1 MPYINI
7 RVANTNL
14 TNEHKKLLID
24 GATQLLV
31 SVLNRKP
38 ETTHT
43 VIDEIPIE
51 NWEFNRKQ
59 SLGNKNKLIYIQ
71 H

>member
-24 GATQLLV
+24 GATQLLD
-31 SVLNRKP
+31 SVLNRIP

-43 VIDEIPIE
+43 VIDEIPIK
-51 NWEFNRKQ
+51 NWEINGKQ
-59 SLGNKNKLIYIQ
+59 YLGNKNNYIYIQ